1 MLNIFSGTHLQSLI
15 VFSALLVCFSH
26 EICDAQGPVDGAKAA
41 GMGTAF
47 VAVADD
53 PSAILFNPAGLTQLP
68 GTNFYSGGSLI
79 VPSSQYKS
87 PSGKSEKTEFQTFFA
102 PHLYASSDFNTKEM
116 CFGLGVYSPFG
127 IGGTKWSETGLTRYI
142 STDSLIGTVAVNP
155 VAAWRLTPWLSLGA
169 GFYYECAEVT
179 SERMINQSSLRAGDG
194 KFSLESHGLGGGW
207 GYNAGI
213 LFFPGQRFSFGL
225 SYRSWSNVGEDMTLT
240 LDNIAPALRS
250 LLGGSSFKTGASS
263 SIDFPQAVC
272 PGVAFRPTERLTF
285 SFDANWLGW
294 SSLKVMNV
302 DLQRKVPQAGV
313 TDISIP
319 FDFKDAWMLKAG
331 FEYKLNDKLALRGG
345 YMYTENNM
353 PDITL
358 NPGNPNADQHGVTL
372 GLGYK
377 MGRFTFDTF
386 CLGDF
391 YDNRKVSNEIL
402 IGEYRSFMLIVGS
415 SVNFKWK

>member
-1 MLNIFSGTHLQSLI
+1 MQFLILTIALVISVNPAISL
-15 VFSALLVCFSH
+15 
-26 EICDAQGPVDGAKAA
+26 AQGPVEGSKAA
-41 GMGTAF
+41 AMGTAF

-53 PSAILFNPAGLTQLP
+53 PSAILFNPAGLTQLQ

-79 VPSSQYKS
+79 VPSSEYKS
-87 PSGKSEKTEFQTFFA
+87 PSGISERTQLQAFFA

-127 IGGTKWSETGLTRYI
+127 IGGTKWSETGLTRYV
-142 STDSLIGTVAVNP
+142 STESLIGTVAVNP
-155 VAAWRLTPWLSLGA
+155 VVAWRLNPWLSLGG
-169 GFYYECAEVT
+169 GFYYEYAQVR
-179 SERMINQSSLRAGDG
+179 SERLINQSSLGAEDG
-194 KFSLESHGLGGGW
+194 KFSLDSHGLGGGW

-213 LFFPGQRFSFGL
+213 LLFPGQRFSFGL
-225 SYRSWSNVGEDMTLT
+225 SYRSGSSVGEDMTVS
-240 LDNIAPALRS
+240 LDNIAPALRP

-263 SIDFPQAVC
+263 RIDFPQAVC

-302 DLQRKVPQAGV
+302 DLQRTVPKAGV

-319 FDFKDAWMLKAG
+319 FDYKNAWMFKAG
-331 FEYKLNDKLALRGG
+331 FEYKLSDKLGLRGG
-345 YMYTENNM
+345 YMYTQNDV

-358 NPGNPNADQHGVTL
+358 NPGNPDANQHGVTL
-372 GLGYK
+372 GFGYK
-377 MGRFTFDTF
+377 KGRFTFDTF
-386 CLGDF
+386 CLGTL
-391 YDNRKVSNEIL
+391 YENRTVSNEIL
-402 IGEYRSFMLIVGS
+402 SGEYQSFMLVVGS